1 MANDLKDV
9 EGYGIIGGHD
19 QSDLEPDKA
28 KLNSQNEW
36 AEAIKKYLASGEKI
50 LEGGRRAIPHVVRV
64 TRPLLTSNKQRAA
77 LRRS

>member
-28 KLNSQNEW
+28 QLNSQNEW

-50 LEGGRRAIPHVVRV
+50 LEGGRRAIPIAQKFKK
-64 TRPLLTSNKQRAA
+64 PLHISNKQRAA